1 MSAGRIQYPNN
12 LVVGVDIRLR
22 TVPAAYQA
30 SGRNLGLG
38 FDATQVSS
46 KPAYCG
52 QTSGLRPGL
61 GMIGPQREL
70 QREGSCNL
78 PCPLC
83 LEELD
88 EALQPRF
95 DSPKIEP
102 QLPA

>member
-1 MSAGRIQYPNN
+1 MPASGIQYPDD
-12 LVVGVDIRLR
+12 LLLGVDVRLR
-22 TVPAAYQA
+22 TVSPAYQA
-30 SGRNLGLG
+30 SGRNLGLR
-38 FDATQVSS
+38 FDAAQVSS

-70 QREGSCNL
+70 QRKGSCNL

-95 DSPKIEP
+95 DSPQIEP
-102 QLPA
+102 QPAA